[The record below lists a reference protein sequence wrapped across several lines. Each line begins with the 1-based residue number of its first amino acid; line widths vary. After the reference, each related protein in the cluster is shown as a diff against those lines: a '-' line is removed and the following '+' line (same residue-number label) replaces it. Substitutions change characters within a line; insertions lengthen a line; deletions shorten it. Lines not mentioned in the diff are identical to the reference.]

1 MTNDDITLRPAR
13 PNDVER
19 ASVLLYST
27 YIHRQVSY
35 PLHEER
41 AKRFLDRLH
50 HFFRQAGNRFSYQSI
65 QVATQRS
72 EGVGLVLIFGGREEE
87 HLNAAIGWQL
97 ESEAEED
104 EWYVDALA
112 VFTNWGR
119 KGIGTRLL
127 QAAEQ
132 QGRQHLYLKIALH
145 VAQENEEALSLY
157 QRLHYV
163 VTQETVLYHQ
173 FHVRLVKRLENEK
186 KKNEG
191 HGEVLPHDGK
201 SKAQG
206 RATLTGGEWYV

>member
-1 MTNDDITLRPAR
+1 MMNDDITLRPAQ
-13 PNDVER
+13 PDDVER
-19 ASVLLYST
+19 ASVLLYSA

-35 PLHEER
+35 PLHEEG
-41 AKRFLDRLH
+41 ANRFLDRLH

-65 QVATQRS
+65 QVAVQRS
-72 EGVGLVLIFGGREEE
+72 EVVGLVLSFGGREEE

-97 ESEAEED
+97 EREAEED

-132 QGRQHLYLKIALH
+132 QGRQYHYRKIALH
-145 VAQENEEALSLY
+145 VAQENEEALTLY
-157 QRLHYV
+157 RRLHYV
-163 VTQETVLYHQ
+163 VTQEIVLYHQ
-173 FHVRLVKRLENEK
+173 PHVRLVKQLDNEK

-191 HGEVLPHDGK
+191 PGEVLPRDGK
-201 SKAQG
+201 SKAQQI
-206 RATLTGGEWYV
+206 E